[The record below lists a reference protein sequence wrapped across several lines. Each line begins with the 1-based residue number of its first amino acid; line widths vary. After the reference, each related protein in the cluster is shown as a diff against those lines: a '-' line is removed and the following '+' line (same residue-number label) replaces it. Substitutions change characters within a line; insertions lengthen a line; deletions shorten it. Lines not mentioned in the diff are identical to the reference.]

1 MKGITYLGILIEV
14 IGATI
19 LIYLGVAGT
28 SQSNIGLII
37 GFALVVIGFLLHIFL
52 DKKYNSLP
60 ESK

>member
-14 IGATI
+14 IGAAI